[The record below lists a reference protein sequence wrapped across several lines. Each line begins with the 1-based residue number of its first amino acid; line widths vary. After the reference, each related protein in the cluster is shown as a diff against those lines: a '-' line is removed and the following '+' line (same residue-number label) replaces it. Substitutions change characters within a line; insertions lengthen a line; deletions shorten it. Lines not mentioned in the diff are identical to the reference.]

1 MTQITLP
8 MNGLAGSCDHRLR
21 GLPLTNQESN
31 MNTEI
36 NMEMHSTT
44 RELAIDE
51 LEVVTGG
58 TGHIVIRSVFDD
70 LFFNPGI
77 KVVVKD

>member
-1 MTQITLP
+1 
-8 MNGLAGSCDHRLR
+8 
-21 GLPLTNQESN
+21 

>member
-1 MTQITLP
+1 
-8 MNGLAGSCDHRLR
+8 
-21 GLPLTNQESN
+21 

-36 NMEMHSTT
+36 SKEIRSAT

-51 LEVVTGG
+51 LEVVSGG
-58 TGHIVIRSVFDD
+58 TGHIVIHSVFDD
-70 LFFNPGI
+70 LFFNPGV